1 MIDNVCADYVMED
14 LLKLKVCQG
23 RTDMDVSE

>member
-1 MIDNVCADYVMED
+1 MED

-23 RTDMDVSE
+23 RTDMDVSEWWEV